1 MPKNI
6 NLAQTA
12 LLVSKIMLTISSL
25 FLFLAWLML
34 MTNNFYPKA
43 PDLIVSKIIN
53 TSIQIMIWPIT
64 IITLFVFIMPIWVT
78 TNKKILAVMLSIAI
92 IITIVGITFLFSLN
106 INYFWFIWLVVHI
119 FTLLTLIVMIIVIF
133 SNVFLIKVK
142 PFKLNQKK

>member
-1 MPKNI
+1 MQKNI
-6 NLAQTA
+6 NLAQTC
-12 LLVSKIMLTISSL
+12 LLVSKIMLTICSL

-34 MTNNFYPKA
+34 MTNNFYPKS

-64 IITLFVFIMPIWVT
+64 IIILFVFIMPIWVT
-78 TNKKILAVMLSIAI
+78 TNKKILVVMLSSAI

-106 INYFWFIWLVVHI
+106 INHFWFIWLVVHI

-133 SNVFLIKVK
+133 SNVFLINVK
-142 PFKLNQKK
+142 KK